1 MAKINQAQ
9 KGESKSICKIRVL
22 AIERMLN
29 EGRKITAPEILRRL
43 ELQYD
48 IKTTVKT
55 IRRDICDIDRFI
67 PIKVTQGYGGG
78 YQKYNVLEELE
89 E

>member
-1 MAKINQAQ
+1 MAKTSQAQ

-48 IKTTVKT
+48 IKTTLKT